1 MILFQLPLLNIL
13 SKFVLHGNYKN
24 LKVIQ
29 NVLSEG
35 LPCHYPDSTLN
46 EKKNTLPPILTRAS
60 RV

>member
-13 SKFVLHGNYKN
+13 SKFVLHGLKN

-35 LPCHYPDSTLN
+35 LPCHYPDSLLT
-46 EKKNTLPPILTRAS
+46 KKKIPLLF
-60 RV
+60 